1 MSDGASGCISDL
13 RLFFGYD
20 CWSGCHL
27 MPFGYDSSFDTAS
40 LEALTAPGVTAAQ
53 KSTGANLSF
62 QVTVADIGTN
72 VVIRFEGSVD
82 GDNYFNLAANQVDYT
97 ITANGTYGYVLFAP
111 VQFVRVRLVS
121 LSGGTPSVATV
132 LGTI

>member
-1 MSDGASGCISDL
+1 MLNNFRL
-13 RLFFGYD
+13 RLI
-20 CWSGCHL
+20 SATIL
-27 MPFGYDSSFDTAS
+27 SS
-40 LEALTAPGVTAAQ
+40 V
-53 KSTGANLSF
+53 
-62 QVTVADIGTN
+62 
-72 VVIRFEGSVD
+72 SVLLIYL